1 MKGGDPSPLLDF
13 ESLPEVDHGH
23 LGRSEWA
30 VAWGHLRAK
39 SGDAALSVVSVLA
52 ILGVLLSVASM
63 NVVVSVMTGFS
74 DDLRDKILGANAHIV
89 TFRYGGGVVDYASA
103 TEAIE
108 EVDGVEAAS
117 PFVFGEYMMRSNWA
131 HTGVIVKG
139 IDPTRV
145 ARVTHVQDDLTL
157 GIQGPLTD
165 EGQRAGVIEA
175 LGKADVAFFD
185 EGDVSGEPQ
194 PLPGILIGQELAGQ
208 LQVAPGDSIQL
219 INPVGGGVG
228 PMGLPTPSVMAV
240 TVLGVF
246 DSGMYE
252 YDTKWAY
259 MSIRASQ
266 DFLKMGDT
274 VTGIEVRVSDIDD
287 VETTGA
293 AMIEALGY
301 PYYTRN
307 WKELN
312 GKLFEA
318 LEMEKWV
325 ARLLFI
331 IVVSIA
337 GCLIVSTLLMV
348 VLTKGRE
355 IAILKAMGAT
365 NRSVMR
371 IFMMQGS
378 AIGLAGTCCGTV
390 IGLAACEVLR
400 RYPIPISTDVY
411 YVSTIPV
418 VVEPHSVVGIALAA
432 FLTCFFLT
440 MYPAWRASSLD
451 PVQALRYE

>member
-1 MKGGDPSPLLDF
+1 MSDEVPAKPVDFKALPAATGG
-13 ESLPEVDHGH
+13 SLT
-23 LGRSEWA
+23 RSEWS
-30 VAWGHLRAK
+30 VAWGHLRSK
-39 SGDAALSVVSVLA
+39 KGDAALSVVSVLA

-89 TFRYGGGVVDYASA
+89 TFRYGGGVLDYEDA
-103 TEAIE
+103 TRTIE
-108 EVDGVEAAS
+108 EVAGVDGAS
-117 PFVFGEYMMRSNWA
+117 PFIFGEYMIRSNWA

-139 IDPTRV
+139 VDPERV
-145 ARVTHVQDDLTL
+145 GRVTHVEDDLTL
-157 GIQGPLTD
+157 GLGGELETAEQRSEVVASLAPPPLGLD
-165 EGQRAGVIEA
+165 DG
-175 LGKADVAFFD
+175 
-185 EGDVSGEPQ
+185 GDP
-194 PLPGILIGQELAGQ
+194 PLPRIIIGHELAAT
-208 LQVAPGDSIQL
+208 LQVAPGDKLQL

-240 TVLGVF
+240 LVTGVF
-246 DSGMYE
+246 NSGMYE

-259 MSIRASQ
+259 MSVRDSQ

-274 VTGIEVRVSDIDD
+274 VTGIEVRVADIDG
-287 VETTGA
+287 VEGTGE

-337 GCLIVSTLLMV
+337 GSLIVSTLLMV

-355 IAILKAMGAT
+355 IAILKAMGAS
-365 NRSVMR
+365 NASVMR

-378 AIGLAGTCCGTV
+378 AIGFAGTVLGTL
-390 IGLAACEVLR
+390 IGLAACEGLR

-411 YVSTIPV
+411 YVSTVPV
-418 VVEPHSVVGIALAA
+418 VVDPNAVVSIGFAA

-451 PVQALRYE
+451 PVLALRYE